1 MTDKKIF
8 ENYAESP
15 FYQISSTAKYIKKMI
30 MNYFDQIG
38 IDVTSEEFLALNII
52 YFNPGICQRDL
63 AKELLRD
70 RAGTGRVVSSLES
83 KGLVERS
90 INTKGN
96 HLVRNMKLT
105 PFGEEVLNQAQNKL
119 SSTAEK
125 MIKLFPEEETAELKK
140 LLDKLKKV
148 IAEQV
153 KTNI

>member
-1 MTDKKIF
+1 
-8 ENYAESP
+8 
-15 FYQISSTAKYIKKMI
+15 
-30 MNYFDQIG
+30 
-38 IDVTSEEFLALNII
+38 
-52 YFNPGICQRDL
+52 
-63 AKELLRD
+63 
-70 RAGTGRVVSSLES
+70 
-83 KGLVERS
+83 
-90 INTKGN
+90 
-96 HLVRNMKLT
+96 MKLT